1 MEAEK
6 IHIEMV
12 SSHSIKGFPMIIKK
26 ISRSLI
32 VHVWMLIYVYIN
44 TMNIQI
50 GVGFGG
56 LEEMSHS
63 GAEILYLVIS
73 SG

>member
-6 IHIEMV
+6 IHSEMV

-32 VHVWMLIYVYIN
+32 VPVWMLIYMY
-44 TMNIQI
+44 T
-50 GVGFGG
+50 
-56 LEEMSHS
+56 
-63 GAEILYLVIS
+63 
-73 SG
+73 